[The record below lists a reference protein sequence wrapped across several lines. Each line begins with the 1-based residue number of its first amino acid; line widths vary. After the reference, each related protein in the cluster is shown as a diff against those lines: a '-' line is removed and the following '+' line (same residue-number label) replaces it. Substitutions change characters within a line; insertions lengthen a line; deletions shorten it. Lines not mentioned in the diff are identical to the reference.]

1 MVPNTVGM
9 FLPVLLAARLIDRVK
24 AIVRPH
30 NDFEACVEV
39 VTGVNFNSEGGIAT
53 FMMDEVKS
61 VDPHIACE
69 IDGLEVNE
77 EVGAVAGVS

>member
-1 MVPNTVGM
+1 MGM
-9 FLPVLLAARLIDRVK
+9 FLPVLLATRLIDRVK

-30 NDFEACVEV
+30 NNFEACVEV
-39 VTGVNFNSEGGIAT
+39 VTGINLNGEGGVAT

-61 VDPHIACE
+61 VDPHVACE

>member
-39 VTGVNFNSEGGIAT
+39 VTGVNLDGERGVAT
-53 FMMDEVKS
+53 FVMNEVKP
-61 VDPHIACE
+61 VDPHVACE

-77 EVGAVAGVS
+77 EVGAAAGVS

>member
-1 MVPNTVGM
+1 M
-9 FLPVLLAARLIDRVK
+9 FLPVLLATRLIDRVK

-30 NDFEACVEV
+30 NNFEACVEV
-39 VTGVNFNSEGGIAT
+39 VTGINLNGEGGVAT

-61 VDPHIACE
+61 VDPHVACE

-77 EVGAVAGVS
+77 EVWAVAGVS

>member
-1 MVPNTVGM
+1 M
-9 FLPVLLAARLIDRVK
+9 FLPVLLATRLIDRVK

-30 NDFEACVEV
+30 NNFEACVEV
-39 VTGVNFNSEGGIAT
+39 VTGINLNGEGGVAT

-61 VDPHIACE
+61 VDPHVACE

-77 EVGAVAGVS
+77 EVGSGPGIS

>member
-1 MVPNTVGM
+1 M
-9 FLPVLLAARLIDRVK
+9 FLPVLLATRLIDRVK

-30 NDFEACVEV
+30 NNFEACVEV
-39 VTGVNFNSEGGIAT
+39 VTGINLNGEGGVAT

-61 VDPHIACE
+61 VDPHVACE

-77 EVGAVAGVS
+77 EVGAVAGVC

>member
-1 MVPNTVGM
+1 M

-24 AIVRPH
+24 AIVRSH

-39 VTGVNFNSEGGIAT
+39 VTGINLNAEGGVAT

-61 VDPHIACE
+61 VDPHVACE

-77 EVGAVAGVS
+77 EVGAVAGVC

>member
-1 MVPNTVGM
+1 M
-9 FLPVLLAARLIDRVK
+9 FLPVLLTARLVDRVK

-30 NDFEACVEV
+30 NDFEACLEV
-39 VTGVNFNSEGGIAT
+39 VTGINLNGEGGVAT
-53 FMMDEVKS
+53 FMMNEVKS

-77 EVGAVAGVS
+77 EVWAVAGIS